1 MLVLLEVRLERED
14 YVRDQLMEYVRVS
27 RELSFMSLNEL
38 GVNSLEKNNL
48 YGRHENNCVEDN
60 TSTHIT
66 EQIGG
71 TQVITTYRIVVRIF
85 ITANG
90 IVQEIL
96 I

>member
-48 YGRHENNCVEDN
+48 VWA
-60 TSTHIT
+60 S
-66 EQIGG
+66 
-71 TQVITTYRIVVRIF
+71 
-85 ITANG
+85 
-90 IVQEIL
+90 
-96 I
+96 